1 MKNIKKFLY
10 LLVAIVTISSCELDK
25 VSNLQDSFVISV
37 AAEPVGSK
45 VAVAVF
51 DAAEGT
57 LIDSDI
63 SVTLSGANAD
73 DIFTISG
80 SKNIKLDNGV
90 VVLGVNKN
98 VAVSAENPIVINATF
113 KAEGYA
119 DRDRQIVFDGQDIRE
134 EQVSML
140 NESNLPETVVLVKE
154 EQTLDNGATME
165 EIEVSIT
172 SNSNAEEV
180 TEFNLPESTTFED
193 EDGNPISGTDLTADF
208 QTFDSQVPED
218 GEQLGADQNPE
229 TFGGGNNDFPG
240 GLSIEGGANN
250 TAAKGMS
257 DFYKLKSKNL
267 VDSYL
272 IPITSLG
279 CYYLFVDGKRVYRFS
294 SPALVRNYIYRN
306 AVNPDT
312 GLPVENGDEVSVFY
326 YDRTTAS
333 HEELTKAIVQSDARG
348 KYVEFEAPRA
358 GVYPVGFLRSFN
370 HSCTSISSVK
380 FQNNGRRSFYFYA
393 VVPESNPTRA
403 LRYGYMFFEGT
414 YEVTNNNI
422 NNWQNSAL
430 NFLGENTRLVVYGYN
445 FSTGSLAVVYNE
457 AATICGLDGQT
468 IDITNDQCFEERDL
482 DLTIVCDNTR
492 YTLPDT
498 YISYREVGSP
508 FFLYFD
514 RSRGGKLQGKSPCL
528 EDGKQYEF
536 AFYYDEYRISPPV
549 TQADIDNLGANF
561 DIDAICNEIQ

>member
-1 MKNIKKFLY
+1 MKNIKKILF
-10 LLVAIVTISSCELDK
+10 LLVAVVTITSCEIDK
-25 VSNLQDSFVISV
+25 VSNLQDDFVISV
-37 AAEPVGSK
+37 GADPIGSK

-57 LIDSDI
+57 LIDGDVEI
-63 SVTLSGANAD
+63 ILSGPNAD

-80 SKNIKLDNGV
+80 SKNIGLDNGV

-113 KAEGYA
+113 RAEGYT

-134 EQVSML
+134 EQVTML
-140 NESNLPETVVLVKE
+140 NESNLPETVVLVSE
-154 EQTLDNGATME
+154 EQPMNNGATSE

-180 TEFNLPESTTFED
+180 TEFNLPEATTFED
-193 EDGNPISGTDLTADF
+193 EDGNPITGTELTADF

-218 GEQLGADQNPE
+218 GEQLESDENPE

-240 GLSIEGGANN
+240 GLLIEGN
-250 TAAKGMS
+250 AAASKGLS
-257 DFYKLKSKNL
+257 DFYKLKSKSL
-267 VDSYL
+267 VNSYL

-279 CYYLFVDGKRVYRFS
+279 CYYLYVDGRRVYRFS

-306 AVNPDT
+306 AMNPDT
-312 GLPVENGDEVSVFY
+312 GLPVADGDEVSVFY

-333 HEELTKAIVQSDARG
+333 HEELTKATVQSDARG
-348 KYVEFEAPRA
+348 KYVEFQAPRA

-370 HSCTSISSVK
+370 HSCTSINSVK

-393 VVPESNPTRA
+393 VVPESNPSRA
-403 LRYGYMFFEGT
+403 LRYGYMFFDGT
-414 YEVTNNNI
+414 YEVTDSNI

-430 NFLGENTRLVVYGYN
+430 NYLGENTRLVVYG
-445 FSTGSLAVVYNE
+445 FDWSTYRLQVVYNE
-457 AATICGLDGQT
+457 SATICGLDGQT
-468 IDITNDQCFEERDL
+468 IDITSDQCFEERDL
-482 DLTIVCDNTR
+482 DLTITCDNTR
-492 YTLPDT
+492 FTLPDS

-514 RSRGGKLQGKSPCL
+514 VARNGKLQGKSPCL

-549 TQADIDNLGANF
+549 TQADIDNLGENF
-561 DIDAICNEIQ
+561 DIDAICDEIQ